1 MRAAAASATLAY
13 QGKGLRLAGVA
24 AWLEIA
30 ADVLA
35 QDRPEDGRDI
45 LTRELATSLHAG
57 LVSRIALS
65 AVDPEHID
73 ITVAGSA
80 FHPGPELWPTA
91 AQVRAHPIARYHAA
105 SRDHSPVLMAHVLSA
120 GFPLDAQSR
129 EIMHDLRISH
139 QQLSIPVGTGAE
151 YDGWVLVAEDRFD
164 EREVEEARTI
174 QRLLAGL
181 DAHLRTLE
189 LVDRDRARDADVPE
203 LTSRERV
210 ILSLVAEGCTA
221 DAVARRLGI
230 SPRTVHKHQEHL
242 YRKLGASDRLSA
254 VLAAQ
259 RRGLCR

>member
-1 MRAAAASATLAY
+1 
-13 QGKGLRLAGVA
+13 LRLAGVA

-45 LTRELATSLHAG
+45 LTRELAASVRAG

-65 AVDPEHID
+65 PVDPEHID

-80 FHPGPELWPTA
+80 FRAGPELWPTA
-91 AQVRAHPIARYHAA
+91 AQVRAHPIVRYHAQ
-105 SRDHSPVLMAHVLSA
+105 SGDHSPVLMTQVLAA
-120 GFPLDAQSR
+120 GFPLDAQSG
-129 EIMHDLRISH
+129 EIMRDLRISD
-139 QQLSIPVGTGAE
+139 QQLSIPVGTEAD
-151 YDGWVLVAEDRFD
+151 YDGWVLVAEDRFG
-164 EREVEEARTI
+164 EREVEEARAI

-181 DAHLRTLE
+181 DAHLRILA
-189 LVDRDRARDADVPE
+189 LADRERAGDEDALR
-203 LTSRERV
+203 LTPRERV

-221 DAVARRLGI
+221 DTMARRLGI